1 VADWV
6 IWLVVAGLLLGA
18 ELLTL
23 TLVLGLL
30 SVAAV
35 AAAATALLDLP
46 VAGQLVVF
54 SVVSVLGVVL
64 LRPFERL
71 HRQQPAISTGTAALT
86 GRTGVVTEAI
96 SDQAGRVKLGGESWA
111 ARTLTHGR
119 PVEVGSTVVVSSV
132 EGATLVVYPEEL

>member
-1 VADWV
+1 MADWV
-6 IWLVVAGLLLGA
+6 IWLVVAGVLLVA

-30 SVAAV
+30 SAAAV
-35 AAAATALLDLP
+35 AAAGTALLDLP

-96 SDQAGRVKLGGESWA
+96 GDHTGRVKLGGESWA
-111 ARTLTHGR
+111 ARALLQGST
-119 PVEVGSTVVVSSV
+119 VEVGTTVVVSKV
-132 EGATLVVYPEEL
+132 DGATLVVYPEEL